1 MQIASRIVPL
11 LLICS
16 ICLSGCSMQLS
27 SEAHTEQTESVGEQ
41 LLTDVLTAAT
51 NSYLNSLNYR
61 YPISYSFREEQIAK
75 IIKEEIDNKL
85 KTMEFLDSYT
95 NNS

>member
-1 MQIASRIVPL
+1 
-11 LLICS
+11 
-16 ICLSGCSMQLS
+16 MQLS
-27 SEAHTEQTESVGEQ
+27 SEAHTERTESVGEQ

-51 NSYLNSLNYR
+51 NSYLNSLKYR
-61 YPISYSFREEQIAK
+61 YPISDSFREGQIAK